1 MKDRVALWE
10 EIVNKLRD
18 MVRQGK
24 TKELA
29 Y

>member
-10 EIVNKLRD
+10 EIVYKLRD
-18 MVRQGK
+18 MVKQGK
-24 TKELA
+24 NKEIA